1 MDKLVL
7 IPLLLSPFTLYAQ
20 APRTVRAVGE
30 AVVSVR
36 PDQVK
41 IQIGVVSQ
49 AATAQEA
56 AAQNATQVEAVLAQ
70 LRAVLGVSA
79 DIRTIA
85 YSVTP
90 NYRYAQGA
98 PPVLTGYTVSN
109 TVEVTS
115 ADLAIVGRVI
125 DAATQAG
132 ANNVQSLR
140 FGLKDP
146 EPVRAQAL
154 AAAARQARAHAEAIA
169 SGLSARIGAVLSAEE
184 GAVISIRV
192 PDARETTAA
201 QTPIEA
207 GQVEVRA
214 TVTIQ
219 AELLG

>member
-56 AAQNATQVEAVLAQ
+56 AAQNSTQVEAVLAQ

-192 PDARETTAA
+192 PDARETTAT